1 MIANLALGLA
11 VIAMCVLI
19 HTIGLI
25 EVTRWT
31 TSIAARF
38 RAFGS
43 KGSSLALLPSVL
55 GIFVVLAVEIWLWA
69 LVHLAIGSFADL
81 ETALYFS
88 IETFSTLGYGEVIPP
103 VEWRVF
109 SALEGVT
116 GFLLIGWSTAYI
128 VSAGIR
134 IGPFRSGEHF

>member
-31 TSIAARF
+31 TLIAARF
-38 RAFGS
+38 HAFGS
-43 KGSSLALLPSVL
+43 KGNSLALLPSVL
-55 GIFVVLAVEIWLWA
+55 GIFV
-69 LVHLAIGSFADL
+69 LVHVAIGSFADL